1 MITRHNDSINRKDSL
16 QRCVPDMF
24 IRKNILY
31 VGAHKER
38 MDFGSEFQSAKAQIT
53 ILEAWPKNVEFLKKL
68 GYKVTHG
75 DVRKCDKLFASNTFD
90 AVFWWHGPEHV
101 TKEEL
106 PATLKA
112 IEKITKHL
120 VVCGCPWGDYPQGEV
135 YGNPFEVHQSALEP
149 ELFTKVGYNTETLG
163 SRGVGSNMNAP
174 YTFLADNLKMN
185 MNIVEV
191 ISDLKIRKFLAI
203 GSVCMYPKYA
213 KIPFVEEDIWA
224 GYPEETNSPYGVSK
238 RILLELCHIWKY
250 KMIIPTN
257 LYGPGADADLK
268 TSHVIPALIRKCLH
282 AKKTQTPLSV
292 WGTGKATR
300 DFLYVEDAARAI
312 VQAVACYDNLPSE
325 VNIAS
330 GIEVSIASIIE
341 LIVDIVGFEG
351 EVLYD
356 ASKPDGQPRRRVSIE
371 KALTHLKWTPNTN
384 LRHGLIQTIKYYQK
398 QEF

>member
-1 MITRHNDSINRKDSL
+1 MMILVTGGTGFLGSQVCNLL
-16 QRCVPDMF
+16 QPEHMVLPVGSNCDLRDIEQVEQLIRFTKPDMV
-24 IRKNILY
+24 IHLAAQ
-31 VGAHKER
+31 VGGIGA
-38 MDFGSEFQSAKAQIT
+38 
-53 ILEAWPKNVEFLKKL
+53 
-68 GYKVTHG
+68 
-75 DVRKCDKLFASNTFD
+75 
-90 AVFWWHGPEHV
+90 
-101 TKEEL
+101 
-106 PATLKA
+106 
-112 IEKITKHL
+112 
-120 VVCGCPWGDYPQGEV
+120 
-135 YGNPFEVHQSALEP
+135 
-149 ELFTKVGYNTETLG
+149 
-163 SRGVGSNMNAP
+163 NMNAP
-174 YTFLADNLKMN
+174 YVFLADNLKMN
-185 MNIVEV
+185 MNIIEV
-191 ISDLKIRKFLAI
+191 VSDYKIPRFLGI